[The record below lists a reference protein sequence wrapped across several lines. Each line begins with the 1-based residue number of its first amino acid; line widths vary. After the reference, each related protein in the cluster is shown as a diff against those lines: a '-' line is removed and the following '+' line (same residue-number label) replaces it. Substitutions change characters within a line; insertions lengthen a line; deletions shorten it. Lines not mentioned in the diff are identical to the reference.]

1 MSEAGR
7 KFLIG
12 VLLVLLIGGLI
23 GWFYGRIETG
33 LLVAALAILVFQA
46 QKLISFERA
55 TQHNDFDA
63 IGYGEGIWQQMFS
76 RYKYE
81 RERGDEYKKQRRQLI
96 KEIQKSTN
104 AMPDGAV
111 VLDAQNEIVTC
122 NKAAKYLIGLK
133 RKKDRGQ
140 RLDNIFRDPGLTQL
154 LQENNSTQTA
164 DLASPLRDNEWLNCR
179 VVPYGAGQK
188 LVLIRDVT
196 ERIVLNKVRRDFVA
210 NASHELRS
218 PLTVI
223 SGYLESIAEDEELPE
238 DYSQPIAQMQ
248 AQARRM
254 TAIIRDLLELSRL
267 EGEGKATLDEV
278 VDVGAQAAATIE
290 AFAGGINVPQLVTR
304 IESEA
309 KLLGAEAEI
318 DSILHNLVSNAV
330 RHTPAEGQ
338 VEIIWRADDQG
349 AELIVRDTGEGISE
363 QHIPR
368 LTERF
373 FRVDRGRAR
382 GDGGFGLGLAIVKHA
397 VERHDGELQTSSVP
411 GEGSEFSCRFPASRL
426 AVT

>member
-1 MSEAGR
+1 
-7 KFLIG
+7 
-12 VLLVLLIGGLI
+12 
-23 GWFYGRIETG
+23 
-33 LLVAALAILVFQA
+33 
-46 QKLISFERA
+46 
-55 TQHNDFDA
+55 
-63 IGYGEGIWQQMFS
+63 MFS
-76 RYKYE
+76 RFKYE

-122 NKAAKYLIGLK
+122 NKAAKHLIGLK

-140 RLDNIFRDPGLTQL
+140 RLENIFRDPGLTKL
-154 LQENNSTQTA
+154 LQEYSSTQTA
-164 DLASPLRDNEWLNCR
+164 DLASPLRENEWLNCR

-223 SGYLESIAEDEELPE
+223 SGYLESIAEDENLPP
-238 DYSQPIAQMQ
+238 DYAKPIAQMQ

-267 EGEGKATLDEV
+267 EGEGKATLDEA
-278 VDVGAQAAATIE
+278 VDIAAQAAATIE
-290 AFAGGINVPQLVTR
+290 AFADGINVPQFKTR
-304 IESEA
+304 MESKA

-330 RHTPAEGQ
+330 RHTPAGGE
-338 VEIIWRADDQG
+338 VEIIWRTDDEG
-349 AELIVRDTGEGISE
+349 AELIVRDNGEGIGE
-363 QHIPR
+363 EHIPR

-382 GDGGFGLGLAIVKHA
+382 DEGGFGLGLAIVKHA
-397 VERHDGELQTSSVP
+397 VERHDGELQISSVP
-411 GEGSEFSCRFPASRL
+411 GEGSEFCCRFPVSRL